1 MEAQRV
7 GLKSRTLGW
16 TRKEIGIVFRRAL
29 YSLSTK
35 QEAEG
40 LFFREHE
47 LEELWTQG
55 SGTTEERSII
65 WKMRIK

>member
-1 MEAQRV
+1 MSKVKDIRLDQKGDWNSIQE
-7 GLKSRTLGW
+7 GF
-16 TRKEIGIVFRRAL
+16 IFPL
-29 YSLSTK
+29 YQ

-65 WKMRIK
+65 QKMKIK